1 MPRPTRS
8 PIGSGPSTTPAA
20 ARQAPAAGSH
30 PDATGDPAGRQSHV
44 VGRLH
49 DRCRVVGSAVP
60 DLQRQRRLQP
70 RIAADRDRHQPA
82 VCPGRPCARRTDRD
96 PRHAAAP
103 ATRQRAGIHQSGP
116 LQDWA
121 TRHGVALVHIQPG
134 KPTQNAYIERFNR
147 TFRTEVLDRYVFENL
162 NEVRRMAEDW
172 RHRYNHQRPHR
183 ALGGLPPVPYALAHS
198 PHPLPQAVSEKRG
211 RYSLPRGQ
219 RSLPALRLLRETE
232 YLLPHSWH
240 QK

>member
-30 PDATGDPAGRQSHV
+30 PDATGDPAGRRSHV
-44 VGRLH
+44 VGRLQ

-134 KPTQNAYIERFNR
+134 KPTQNAFVESFNGKFR
-147 TFRTEVLDRYVFENL
+147 DTCLNLHWFRTMYEARERID
-162 NEVRRMAEDW
+162 DW
-172 RHRYNHQRPHR
+172 RTDYNDVRPHSS
-183 ALGGLPPVPYALAHS
+183 LGYLPPSVFARNA
-198 PHPLPQAVSEKRG
+198 A
-211 RYSLPRGQ
+211 
-219 RSLPALRLLRETE
+219 
-232 YLLPHSWH
+232 
-240 QK
+240 